1 MSEVE
6 INAGTPLAHVPHAQA
21 IGMTLVSAS
30 DGVAVCTVPY
40 DDHLVGNPL
49 TGVVHGGVVT
59 TLLDNACGV
68 AVGSK
73 MRSMAMIATLD
84 LRIDYLKPAEPGL
97 PLFARAECYKLTRSI
112 AFVRG
117 TAHQGDEADPV
128 ATCAAAFVITNPK
141 DFARPA

>member
-1 MSEVE
+1 MSDIE
-6 INAGTPLAHVPHAQA
+6 IHAGTPLSHVPHAQA
-21 IGMTLVSAS
+21 ISMSVVSAS

-40 DDHLVGNPL
+40 DDILVGNPL
-49 TGVVHGGVVT
+49 TGVIHGGVVT

-84 LRIDYLKPAEPGL
+84 LRIDYLKPAEPGEAL
-97 PLFARAECYKLTRSI
+97 YARAECYKLTRSI

-117 TAHQGDEADPV
+117 AAYQGDQTDPV
-128 ATCAAAFVITNPK
+128 ATCAAAFAITS
-141 DFARPA
+141 PAAFRGPA

>member
-1 MSEVE
+1 MSDIEV
-6 INAGTPLAHVPHAQA
+6 NAGTPLAHVPHAQA
-21 IGMTLVSAS
+21 IGMAVVSAR

-40 DDHLVGNPL
+40 DEKLVGNPM
-49 TGVVHGGVVT
+49 TGVIHGGVMT

-73 MRSMAMIATLD
+73 MQSMAMIATLD
-84 LRIDYLKPAEPGL
+84 LRIDYLKPAEPGR

-117 TAHQGDEADPV
+117 TAHQGDEGDPV
-128 ATCAAAFVITNPK
+128 ATCAAAFMITGIAG
-141 DFARPA
+141 FARPA